1 VVRVEVS
8 PEDVAR
14 ARRRGAVLGA
24 AAGYA
29 VVALLAAGFLAG
41 FAPQLR
47 LDHAVS
53 TALYAGDDR
62 SAFVGDL
69 LQVLTSPGYTWFRV
83 VVLAPVAVA
92 LVVRRLGWT
101 AAWVLTAVVL
111 VGPLTTLLKEL
122 VGRVRPQFAGGGAR
136 LDSLSYPSGHASGVA
151 TLVTVSLVLAWPRLG
166 PAARR
171 VCLVAGIALV
181 VLVGLTRMWLG
192 VHYLSDVV
200 GGWSLGVAWSLTVA
214 LAFGALPG
222 GRAALPARS
231 PTRAVR

>member
-1 VVRVEVS
+1 
-8 PEDVAR
+8 
-14 ARRRGAVLGA
+14 VLGA

-29 VVALLAAGFLAG
+29 VVAVLAAGVLAG
-41 FAPQLR
+41 FSPQLR
-47 LDHAVS
+47 LDRAVS

-62 SAFVGDL
+62 SAFVDDL

-83 VVLAPVAVA
+83 AVLAPVAVV
-92 LVVRRLGWT
+92 LVLRRIWWT

-111 VGPLTTLLKEL
+111 IGPLTTLLKEL

-136 LDSLSYPSGHASGVA
+136 LDSLSYPSGHASGAA
-151 TLVTVSLVLAWPRLG
+151 TLVTVTLVLAWPRLS

-171 VCLVAGIALV
+171 ACLAAGVALV

-200 GGWSLGVAWSLTVA
+200 GGWSLGVAWTLTVA

-222 GRAALPARS
+222 GRAALPERPPA
-231 PTRAVR
+231 RAVR